1 MNRCKRLLYAP
12 LMAGLLI
19 SSACAEWHRN
29 DDRGY
34 DTGDNRYGGYNQD
47 RDGDRGS
54 GDRNDGRNRSDTRS
68 RDYNQDPDGDRG
80 TRDRDDNRNSSDN
93 RRSGYN
99 QNRDREQVGREGD
112 RDGDRDDNRY
122 NRDSRQNRSD

>member
-1 MNRCKRLLYAP
+1 MNRFKRLLYAP

-19 SSACAEWHRN
+19 SSACAEWHHN
-29 DDRGY
+29 GDRGY
-34 DTGDNRYGGYNQD
+34 DTGDNRSRGYNQD
-47 RDGDRGS
+47 R
-54 GDRNDGRNRSDTRS
+54 
-68 RDYNQDPDGDRG
+68 DGDRG
-80 TRDRDDNRNSSDN
+80 TRDRDDNRNSNDN
-93 RRSGYN
+93 RGTGYN